1 MKNFS
6 ELLDTDPRLAICIS
20 LEPVIDNGEPLV
32 WLRINDRELFRNKL
46 ISDIAVNVE
55 LPLLDPFKI
64 EIGMADK
71 KYDEI
76 LETAVI
82 IRSLKIDDFEIIPN
96 WTNLSEYQNER
107 SINRPVSYIGYNGV
121 WSLTVP
127 EAFYHWRHGVTGQG
141 WLLEPVLPKNNTF

>member
-6 ELLDTDPRLAICIS
+6 ELLDTDPKLAICIA
-20 LEPVIDNGEPLV
+20 LDPVIDNGEPLV
-32 WLRINDRELFRNKL
+32 WVHINGRELFRSKL
-46 ISDIAVNVE
+46 MFGITVDVE

-64 EIGMADK
+64 EIGMSDK
-71 KYDEI
+71 KYNET

-107 SINRPVSYIGYNGV
+107 DINRPVSYMGYNGV

-127 EAFYHWRHGVTGQG
+127 EPFYRWRHVVTGQG
-141 WLLEPVLPKNNTF
+141 WLLDPMLQKNNTF

>member
-1 MKNFS
+1 MFGITV
-6 ELLDTDPRLAICIS
+6 D
-20 LEPVIDNGEPLV
+20 
-32 WLRINDRELFRNKL
+32 
-46 ISDIAVNVE
+46 VE

-64 EIGMADK
+64 EIGMSDK
-71 KYDEI
+71 KYNET

-107 SINRPVSYIGYNGV
+107 DINRPVSYMGYNGV

-127 EAFYHWRHGVTGQG
+127 EPFYRWRHVVTGQG
-141 WLLEPVLPKNNTF
+141 WLLEPMLQKNNTR

>member
-1 MKNFS
+1 MNNFS
-6 ELLDTDPRLAICIS
+6 ELLDTDPKLSICVS

-32 WLRINDRELFRNKL
+32 WIRINSRELFCSKL
-46 ISDIAVNVE
+46 MFGITVDVE

-64 EIGMADK
+64 EIGMSDK
-71 KYDEI
+71 KYNET

-107 SINRPVSYIGYNGV
+107 DINRPVSYMGYNGV

-127 EAFYHWRHGVTGQG
+127 EPFYRWRHVVTGQG
-141 WLLEPVLPKNNTF
+141 WLLEPMLQKNNTR